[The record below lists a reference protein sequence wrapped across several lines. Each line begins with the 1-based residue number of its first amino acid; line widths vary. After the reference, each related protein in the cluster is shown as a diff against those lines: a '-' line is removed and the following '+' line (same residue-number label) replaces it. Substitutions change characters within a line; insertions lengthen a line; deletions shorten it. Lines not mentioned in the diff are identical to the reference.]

1 MTGDGVAG
9 DGTTQQVFRLPDV
22 GEGLTEAEIVTWHV
36 RTGDSVVVNQVVA
49 SIETAKAIVELPSPF
64 AGRVHALH
72 VEQGAL
78 VPVGTPILTIEVTQV
93 ESVDS
98 GAVLVGYG
106 VSDGPGTQRT
116 RRPRAQAES
125 LATVPDVSNG
135 ATTITRAKPLVRR
148 MAREMGIDLA
158 SIVPSG
164 RQGEVTRD
172 DLLSAAQQ
180 ASYVGAVSAPG
191 LSAERIPVRGVQRA
205 MADAMVASAFSAPQV
220 TVWRDV
226 EVSRFVDV
234 LAKMR
239 DHPNFT
245 GVRVTPLVLV
255 AAGLIRVIRQFPK
268 MNARWIEESTSG
280 TADSDALSSDSAH
293 MQLHGHVNLGIAVDT
308 ERGLLVPNL
317 KGAELLSLRELAKGL
332 QELITTAR
340 DGRSSPQDLTGGTVT
355 ITNIGIF
362 DVDGGTPI
370 LNPGESMIVAT
381 GRIAERPWV
390 VEGAVVV
397 RPVMTLSMS
406 FDHRIVDGSQASRAL
421 SALATFLQD
430 PALAL
435 LLD

>member
-1 MTGDGVAG
+1 MT
-9 DGTTQQVFRLPDV
+9 QEVFRLPDV

-36 RTGDSVVVNQVVA
+36 QVGDDVVVNQIVA

-64 AGRVHALH
+64 AGRVHTLH
-72 VEQGAL
+72 VDQGAL
-78 VPVGTPILTIEVTQV
+78 VLVGTPILTVEVTAAASA
-93 ESVDS
+93 ES

-106 VSDGPGTQRT
+106 VNHGEGSRRS
-116 RRPRAQAES
+116 RRPRAGSAVLSVEP
-125 LATVPDVSNG
+125 AAPNG
-135 ATTITRAKPLVRR
+135 ATSTTRAKPLVRR
-148 MAREMGIDLA
+148 MARELGIDLTN
-158 SIVPSG
+158 IVPTG
-164 RQGEVTRD
+164 RHGEVTRE
-172 DLLSAAQQ
+172 DLL
-180 ASYVGAVSAPG
+180 GALQKAEGAGGTSSPG

-239 DHPNFT
+239 DHPNFA

-255 AAGLIRVIRQFPK
+255 AAGLIQVIRQFPK
-268 MNARWIEESTSG
+268 MNARWVEEGGASTPDLPAPS
-280 TADSDALSSDSAH
+280 APDSAH

-317 KGAELLSLRELAKGL
+317 KDAELLSLRELARGL
-332 QELITTAR
+332 QDLITKAR

-381 GRIAERPWV
+381 GRIADRPWV
-390 VEGAVVV
+390 VDGSVVV

>member
-1 MTGDGVAG
+1 MT
-9 DGTTQQVFRLPDV
+9 QEVFRLPDV

-36 RTGDSVVVNQVVA
+36 QVGDDVVINQVVA

-64 AGRVHALH
+64 AGRVHTLH
-72 VEQGAL
+72 VDQGAL
-78 VPVGTPILTIEVTQV
+78 VLVGSPILTVEVTEV
-93 ESVDS
+93 AAAES

-106 VSDGPGTQRT
+106 VNNGEGSRRLRRQRADSAVLSVE
-116 RRPRAQAES
+116 PAA
-125 LATVPDVSNG
+125 PNN
-135 ATTITRAKPLVRR
+135 ATTSTRAKPLVRR
-148 MAREMGIDLA
+148 MARELGLDLNN
-158 SIVPSG
+158 IVPSG
-164 RQGEVTRD
+164 RHGEVTRE
-172 DLLSAAQQ
+172 DLLGALQLVESAGGT
-180 ASYVGAVSAPG
+180 SSPG

-239 DHPNFT
+239 DHPNFA

-255 AAGLIRVIRQFPK
+255 AAGLIQVIRQFPK
-268 MNARWIEESTSG
+268 MNARWVEEGGAVSTD
-280 TADSDALSSDSAH
+280 THASSAPDSAH

-317 KGAELLSLRELAKGL
+317 KDAEQLGLRELARGL
-332 QELITTAR
+332 QDLITTAR

-381 GRIAERPWV
+381 GRIADRPWV
-390 VEGAVVV
+390 VDSSVVV

>member
-1 MTGDGVAG
+1 MT
-9 DGTTQQVFRLPDV
+9 QEVFRLPDV

-36 RTGDSVVVNQVVA
+36 QVGDDVVINQVVA

-64 AGRVHALH
+64 AGRVHTLH
-72 VEQGAL
+72 VDQGAL
-78 VPVGTPILTIEVTQV
+78 VLVGSPILTVEVTEV
-93 ESVDS
+93 AAAES

-106 VSDGPGTQRT
+106 VNNGEGSRRLRRQRADSAVLSVE
-116 RRPRAQAES
+116 PAA
-125 LATVPDVSNG
+125 PNN

-148 MAREMGIDLA
+148 MARELGLDL
-158 SIVPSG
+158 SNIVPSG
-164 RQGEVTRD
+164 RHGEVTRE
-172 DLLSAAQQ
+172 DLLGALQLVESAGGT
-180 ASYVGAVSAPG
+180 SSPG

-239 DHPNFT
+239 DHPNFA

-255 AAGLIRVIRQFPK
+255 AAGLIQVIRQFPK
-268 MNARWIEESTSG
+268 MNARWVEEGGAVSTDTHAPS
-280 TADSDALSSDSAH
+280 APDSAH

-317 KGAELLSLRELAKGL
+317 KDAEQLSLRELARGL
-332 QELITTAR
+332 QDLITTAR

-381 GRIAERPWV
+381 GRIADRPWV
-390 VEGAVVV
+390 VDSSVVV

>member
-1 MTGDGVAG
+1 MT
-9 DGTTQQVFRLPDV
+9 QEVFRLPDV

-36 RTGDSVVVNQVVA
+36 QVGDDVVVNQIIA
-49 SIETAKAIVELPSPF
+49 SIETAKAIVELPCPF
-64 AGRVHALH
+64 AGRVHSLH

-78 VPVGTPILTIEVTQV
+78 VPVGTPILTVEVTQV
-93 ESVDS
+93 ESAES

-106 VSDGPGTQRT
+106 VNNGEGATRI
-116 RRPRAQAES
+116 RRPRAES
-125 LATVPDVSNG
+125 SVSKAVTDSNG
-135 ATTITRAKPLVRR
+135 GTSIIRAKPLVRR
-148 MAREMGIDLA
+148 MARELGIDLHD
-158 SIVPSG
+158 IVPSG
-164 RQGEVTRD
+164 RHGEVTRED
-172 DLLSAAQQ
+172 VLGAVQQ
-180 ASYVGAVSAPG
+180 AEAVGVASSQA

-226 EVSRFVDV
+226 EVSRFVEV
-234 LAKMR
+234 LATMR
-239 DHPNFT
+239 DHPNFAD
-245 GVRVTPLVLV
+245 VRVTPLVLV

-268 MNARWIEESTSG
+268 MNARWVEEGGQDGGGQNLTSAG
-280 TADSDALSSDSAH
+280 DIAH

-317 KGAELLSLRELAKGL
+317 KDAELLSLRELAKGL
-332 QELITTAR
+332 QDLIATAR

-381 GRIAERPWV
+381 GRISDRPWV
-390 VEGAVVV
+390 VDGAVLV

-406 FDHRIVDGSQASRAL
+406 FDHRLVDGSQASRAL
-421 SALATFLQD
+421 SALATFLHD

-435 LLD
+435 MLE

>member
-1 MTGDGVAG
+1 MT
-9 DGTTQQVFRLPDV
+9 QEVFRLPDV

-36 RTGDSVVVNQVVA
+36 QVGDDVVVNQVVA

-64 AGRVHALH
+64 AGRVHCLH
-72 VEQGAL
+72 VEQGSL
-78 VPVGTPILTIEVTQV
+78 VPVGTPILTVEVTQV
-93 ESVDS
+93 ESAQS

-106 VSDGPGTQRT
+106 VNHGDGAQRN
-116 RRPRAQAES
+116 RRPRARED
-125 LATVPDVSNG
+125 ATTSMPATSNG
-135 ATTITRAKPLVRR
+135 GSAMVRAKPLVRR
-148 MAREMGIDLA
+148 MARELGIDLHD
-158 SIVPSG
+158 IVPSG
-164 RQGEVTRD
+164 RHGEVTRE
-172 DLLSAAQQ
+172 DLLAAVQQ
-180 ASYVGAVSAPG
+180 SDAAGVAAAPG

-234 LAKMR
+234 LARMR
-239 DHPNFT
+239 DHPNFA

-268 MNARWIEESTSG
+268 MNARWVDEGVGAGGVGANGPEASTG
-280 TADSDALSSDSAH
+280 AESAH

-308 ERGLLVPNL
+308 DRGLLVPNL
-317 KGAELLSLRELAKGL
+317 KGAELLNLRELAKGL
-332 QELITTAR
+332 QELIATAR

-381 GRIAERPWV
+381 GRISDRPWV
-390 VEGAVVV
+390 VDGAVVV

-421 SALATFLQD
+421 SALATFLHD

>member
-1 MTGDGVAG
+1 MT
-9 DGTTQQVFRLPDV
+9 QEVFRLPDV

-36 RTGDSVVVNQVVA
+36 QVGDDVVINQVVA

-64 AGRVHALH
+64 AGRVHTLH
-72 VEQGAL
+72 VDQGAL
-78 VPVGTPILTIEVTQV
+78 VLVGSPILTVEVTEV
-93 ESVDS
+93 AAAES

-106 VSDGPGTQRT
+106 VNNGEGSRRLRRQRADSAVL
-116 RRPRAQAES
+116 RVEPAA
-125 LATVPDVSNG
+125 PNN

-148 MAREMGIDLA
+148 MARELGLDL
-158 SIVPSG
+158 SNIVPSG
-164 RQGEVTRD
+164 RHGEVTRE
-172 DLLSAAQQ
+172 DLLGALQLVESAGGT
-180 ASYVGAVSAPG
+180 SSPG

-239 DHPNFT
+239 DHPNFA

-255 AAGLIRVIRQFPK
+255 AAGLIQVIRQFPK
-268 MNARWIEESTSG
+268 MNARWVEEGGAVSTDTHAPS
-280 TADSDALSSDSAH
+280 APDSAH

-317 KGAELLSLRELAKGL
+317 KDAEQLSLRELARGL
-332 QELITTAR
+332 QDLITTAR

-381 GRIAERPWV
+381 GRIADRPWV
-390 VEGAVVV
+390 VDSSVVV